1 MKTIIR
7 LFALAILICGF
18 TFPGCS
24 SIETNYGTIAGAV
37 FYSDDT
43 TRVGGGWVRVF
54 DSTGGIIIAEVP
66 VDEQAR
72 YFVAVPEGEY
82 IVMGATSQTDDY
94 TGSGETVEVFAHET
108 IRYYFSIMFDP
119 PEPQV

>member
-7 LFALAILICGF
+7 LFVLAIFICGF
-18 TFPGCS
+18 TFSGCS
-24 SIETNYGTIAGAV
+24 GIETNYGTIAGAI

-54 DSTGGIIIAEVP
+54 DSTGSTIVAETA

-72 YFVAVPEGEY
+72 YFIALPEGEY
-82 IVMGATSQTDDY
+82 IVMGATSQTGDY
-94 TGSGETVEVFAHET
+94 TGSGDMVGIFAHET
-108 IRYYFSIMFDP
+108 TRYYFAIMFDP
-119 PEPQV
+119 PE